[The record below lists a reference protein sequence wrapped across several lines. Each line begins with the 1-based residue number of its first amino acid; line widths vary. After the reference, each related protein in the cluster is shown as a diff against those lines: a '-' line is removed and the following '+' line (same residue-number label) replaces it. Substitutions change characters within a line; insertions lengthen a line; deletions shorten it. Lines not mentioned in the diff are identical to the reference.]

1 METREE
7 SGVPDT
13 TVGLMDVLELL
24 RKLVQDGE
32 PVLKAAGIRAQ
43 VISAEEHIDM
53 EADPTSLTKI
63 FYNLLENSV
72 KHMGRPGNIYITAT
86 CMDDKVRLTFRD
98 DGFGLESALCER
110 VFDKGWR
117 GSDQNAGNGMGLY
130 MVRNTVEACGGT
142 VTASGDLGKGMS
154 VQIALPVRRAVVRRP
169 EEKMTAQP

>member
-1 METREE
+1 MEENIINEE
-7 SGVPDT
+7 IEEVAEPTPEAAPAEEVPAE
-13 TVGLMDVLELL
+13 VEVI
-24 RKLVQDGE
+24 
-32 PVLKAAGIRAQ
+32 GIRFKTGGK
-43 VISAEEHIDM
+43 ISTEYA
-53 EADPTSLTKI
+53 
-63 FYNLLENSV
+63 V
-72 KHMGRPGNIYITAT
+72 IYITAT